1 MQRRGGPCHKMDYL
15 AQNLSIPLR
24 VLFFLCVSGM
34 ILEHQRVKRCPPTEA
49 ILVGRSQERC
59 LLSGSLSCPHV
70 NSLPAAGGGR
80 RSKLYYS
87 GSQSHSLL
95 KNANL
100 DCERSLCF
108 ITLDKQCWVIGRIMN
123 NFFLQWKKGDVAKTE
138 SSEVPKI
145 ECSLR
150 MKQRKVNGTGWCA
163 SVKPILLQRPQK
175 TWFISV
181 ESSLFFGGYSLF
193 GFSEM
198 LQLCKLWSIIVF
210 F

>member
-1 MQRRGGPCHKMDYL
+1 MTGSKVQIVQLRGGPCHKMDYL

-34 ILEHQRVKRCPPTEA
+34 ILEHQWVKRCPPTETFF
-49 ILVGRSQERC
+49 VGRSQERC

-80 RSKLYYS
+80 RSELYYS
-87 GSQSHSLL
+87 SWQSHSLL

-123 NFFLQWKKGDVAKTE
+123 NFFFPLQWKKGDVAKTE

-150 MKQRKVNGTGWCA
+150 MKQRKVNGAGWCA
-163 SVKPILLQRPQK
+163 SVKPILLHRPPK
-175 TWFISV
+175 NLIH
-181 ESSLFFGGYSLF
+181 
-193 GFSEM
+193 FSGI
-198 LQLCKLWSIIVF
+198 LPFLWWI
-210 F
+210 

>member
-1 MQRRGGPCHKMDYL
+1 MDYL

-34 ILEHQRVKRCPPTEA
+34 ILEHQRVKCCPPTEA
-49 ILVGRSQERC
+49 FLVGRSQECC

-70 NSLPAAGGGR
+70 NSLPAAGGG
-80 RSKLYYS
+80 KLYYS
-87 GSQSHSLL
+87 SRQSHSLL
-95 KNANL
+95 KNAHL

-123 NFFLQWKKGDVAKTE
+123 NFLQWKKGYVAKTE

-150 MKQRKVNGTGWCA
+150 MKQEKVNGTGWCA

-175 TWFISV
+175 HLIH
-181 ESSLFFGGYSLF
+181 
-193 GFSEM
+193 FSGI
-198 LQLCKLWSIIVF
+198 LTFLWWI
-210 F
+210 

>member
-1 MQRRGGPCHKMDYL
+1 MK
-15 AQNLSIPLR
+15 
-24 VLFFLCVSGM
+24 VLFSSCVSGM
-34 ILEHQRVKRCPPTEA
+34 ISEHQWVRHCPPTVTFF
-49 ILVGRSQERC
+49 VGRSQKECC

-70 NSLPAAGGGR
+70 NSLPGAAGGGGR
-80 RSKLYYS
+80 CSELYYS
-87 GSQSHSLL
+87 SWQSHSLL

-100 DCERSLCF
+100 DCERSLYF

-123 NFFLQWKKGDVAKTE
+123 NFFFFFFFLQWKKGDVAKTE

-150 MKQRKVNGTGWCA
+150 MKQRKVNGAGWCA
-163 SVKPILLQRPQK
+163 SVKPILLHRPPPK